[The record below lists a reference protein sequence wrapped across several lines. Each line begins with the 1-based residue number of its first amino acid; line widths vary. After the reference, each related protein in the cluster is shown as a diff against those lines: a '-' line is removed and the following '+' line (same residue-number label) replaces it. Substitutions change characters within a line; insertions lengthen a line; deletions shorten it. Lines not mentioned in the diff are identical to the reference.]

1 MISSDQVIGCAWLK
15 LATKP
20 PAGNDNNQGL
30 CMKNYRLQTIR
41 DAQVARR
48 YHTPNVTDYCINL
61 LLTPSSHHPL
71 QLLQILRLCLVLSC
85 KRAGD
90 SGGCHEDFLSDRF
103 GESVL
108 VRIEIILE
116 HFEGFV
122 SGRAAIHED
131 VDRH

>member
-1 MISSDQVIGCAWLK
+1 
-15 LATKP
+15 
-20 PAGNDNNQGL
+20 
-30 CMKNYRLQTIR
+30 MKNYRLQTIR

-131 VDRH
+131 VERH